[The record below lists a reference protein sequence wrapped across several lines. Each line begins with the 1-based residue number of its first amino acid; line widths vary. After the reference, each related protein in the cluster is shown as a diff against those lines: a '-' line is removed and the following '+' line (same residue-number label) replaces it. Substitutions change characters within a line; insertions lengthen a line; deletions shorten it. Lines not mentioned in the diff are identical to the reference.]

1 MYALECT
8 IFNVEHGFCSFVR
21 SPNGHGLLIDCGSRA
36 RFSPAKWVNANYTT
50 TFGRENIAY
59 FEGRKIAEAYFTHL
73 HLDHFDDI
81 GSLRESVKPKH
92 IVTDKRTIKIV
103 EEKITE
109 EEDEHNKEVMQDF
122 VRFTKEYSEDAK
134 TKVPWGFD
142 YFSWKQLDFDAADEV
157 SASPDE
163 LINNRSFLI
172 AVGYAGKKILFT
184 GDMMVE
190 GWEKALELPT
200 MRRILSGT
208 NFFVAAHHG
217 HKSGFTR
224 CILEHS
230 GIPDLYIVSARSG
243 DGHVDSAYS
252 ARENSNGFLL
262 QGDTEKSRMVSTR
275 DRRNSIRI
283 TIHQDSRA
291 SVRII
296 DIPDN
301 LNENQC
307 RLRERR
313 TDRELRKLRLPEGLR
328 R

>member
-1 MYALECT
+1 MYPLECT

-21 SPNGHGLLIDCGSRA
+21 SPGGYGLLIDCGSRA

-50 TFGRENIAY
+50 TLGRENIAY
-59 FEGRKIAEAYFTHL
+59 FEEKKIAEAYFTHL

-81 GSLRESVKPKH
+81 GSLREGVKPRH
-92 IVTDKRTIKIV
+92 IVTDKKTIRIV
-103 EEKITE
+103 EQRITE
-109 EEDEHNKEVMQDF
+109 EENEHKKEVMQDF
-122 VRFTKEYSEDAK
+122 VRFTKEYSEDVE
-134 TKVPWGFD
+134 TKVHWGFD
-142 YFSWKQLDFDAADEV
+142 CFSWRQLDFGTAAEV

-172 AVGYAGKKILFT
+172 AVAYAGRKILFT

-190 GWEKALELPT
+190 GWVKALELSA
-200 MRRILSGT
+200 MRSILHGT

-224 CILEHS
+224 GILEHS
-230 GIPDLYIVSARSG
+230 GIPDLYIVSARPR
-243 DGHVDSAYS
+243 DDHVAPAYS
-252 ARENSNGFLL
+252 ARENSSGFVVE
-262 QGDTEKSRMVSTR
+262 GDIKKSRMVSTR
-275 DRRNSIRI
+275 DRGNSIRI
-283 TIHQDSRA
+283 TINDDGRS

-296 DIPDN
+296 DTPDN

-313 TDRELRKLRLPEGLR
+313 TDRELKKLRLPEGVR